1 MYTELADYGLIWA
14 VFLAWAGVVIIA
26 ALLLMLVIQTSST
39 ARFMGRTPLGAP
51 KLSGR
56 LMIGFSLI
64 GIVPVVTMAAFL
76 AVNAASALGQEQVT
90 QLKGQ
95 AATVA
100 NSVPPLI
107 EQEAAGIDALARHIS
122 AGRAD

>member
-39 ARFMGRTPLGAP
+39 ARFIGRTLLGAP

-95 AATVA
+95 VA

>member
-1 MYTELADYGLIWA
+1 
-14 VFLAWAGVVIIA
+14 
-26 ALLLMLVIQTSST
+26 
-39 ARFMGRTPLGAP
+39 
-51 KLSGR
+51 
-56 LMIGFSLI
+56 MIGFSLI